1 MKMSLS
7 APRLKKPIVI
17 ALVASICIA
26 LLVSTDIGI
35 AENSATA
42 VTLSQDSRR
51 GETLFEWWRFG
62 WLVGEI
68 PLGVLL
74 PLTGDLATYG
84 ENSMAAINLAVGE
97 ANEILGEARARWTLK
112 VLFRD
117 TEAKPDVALTKL
129 KELKWRGVRLVIG
142 PLSSGEVRAIKNY
155 ADANKIVVVSH
166 ASTLPDLAIPD
177 DFIFRFCAQDIAQG
191 RAIARLMY
199 DDGKRYVVPVWRGDG
214 WGDGLVNT
222 VKARFEELNGFFFG
236 GIRYAPEETDFSDEA
251 ADLASKVSTA
261 LADPDIDETNLAVCH
276 ISFEEEANA
285 FMTACSAHTI
295 LDDINWYGSDG
306 TCGSGAMLEDPS
318 VRDFAMAVEYTCTM
332 FCPTIS
338 EKYQRVHDELVSQLG
353 REPDPYAYVAYDI
366 VWALAYSLSLANRHN
381 STAVKAVLPEV
392 TECLF
397 GASGWIV
404 LNDAG
409 DRTVGDYNLWRIVY
423 EDPDYRWK
431 HVGTWLYSS
440 DTIMWLP

>member
-1 MKMSLS
+1 MKMSLGAS
-7 APRLKKPIVI
+7 WLKKPIVI
-17 ALVASICIA
+17 GLVASICIA
-26 LLVSTDIGI
+26 LVVSTDIGI
-35 AENSATA
+35 AKNSAAA
-42 VTLSQDSRR
+42 VTLSQDSARS
-51 GETLFEWWRFG
+51 EALFEWWRFG

-68 PLGVLL
+68 PIGVLL

-117 TEAKPDVALTKL
+117 TEAKPDVALTEL
-129 KELKWRGVRLVIG
+129 KELKRKGIRLVIG
-142 PLSSGEVRAIKNY
+142 PLSSGEVGAIKNY

-166 ASTLPDLAIPD
+166 GSTRPDLAIPD
-177 DFIFRFCAQDIAQG
+177 DFIFRFYAQDIVQG
-191 RAIARLMY
+191 RAIARLIY
-199 DDGKRYVVPVWRGDG
+199 DDGKRYVVPVWRGDD

-222 VKARFEELNGFFFG
+222 VKARFEELNGAFLD

-261 LADPDIDETNLAVCH
+261 LADPDIDETNLAVLH
-276 ISFEEEANA
+276 ISFEEVNA
-285 FMTACSAHTI
+285 FMTACLAHPV
-295 LDDINWYGSDG
+295 LDDINWYGSEG
-306 TCGSGAMLEDPS
+306 TCRSGAMLEDPS

-332 FCPTIS
+332 FCPTMS

-366 VWALAYSLSLANRHN
+366 VWALTYSLSLANRYS
-381 STAVKAVLPEV
+381 STDVKAVLPEV

-404 LNDAG
+404 LNEAG
-409 DRTVGDYNLWRIVY
+409 DRAAGDYGLWRIVY
-423 EDPDYRWK
+423 EDPEYRWK

-440 DTIMWLP
+440 DSIMWLP